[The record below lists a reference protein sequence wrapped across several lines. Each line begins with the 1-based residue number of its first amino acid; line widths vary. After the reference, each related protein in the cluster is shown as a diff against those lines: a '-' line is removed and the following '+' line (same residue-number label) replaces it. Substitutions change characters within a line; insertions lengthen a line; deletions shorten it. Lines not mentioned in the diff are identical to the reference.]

1 MTEEDYRHF
10 SECIR
15 NNKNGEW
22 MMNLMDRLIVAITV
36 ASYPMLLV
44 YLYQTDFEVFT
55 RTLILPAVAFTVVS
69 LFRHFFNQKRPYE
82 VYDFEPVVHRNG
94 TGKSMPSRH
103 VFSIFMIAMCFF
115 QVDLSLGFTFCIMGT
130 ALALLRVYGGVH
142 FVKDVIV
149 GALVAII
156 SGGLGFFIL

>member
-55 RTLILPAVAFTVVS
+55 RTLILPAVAFLVVS
-69 LFRHFFNQKRPYE
+69 LFRRFFNQKRPYE
-82 VYDFEPVVHRNG
+82 VYDFEPVIHRKG

>member
-1 MTEEDYRHF
+1 
-10 SECIR
+10 
-15 NNKNGEW
+15 
-22 MMNLMDRLIVAITV
+22 MNLMDRLIVAITV
-36 ASYPMLLV
+36 ASYPILLV
-44 YLYQTDFEVFT
+44 YLYQTDFELFT
-55 RTLILPAVAFTVVS
+55 RTLVLPAVAFLVVS

-82 VYDFEPVVHRNG
+82 VYDFEPVVHRKG